1 MGAAHTKLS
10 LRGRVDRQRGTI
22 NEWQELAMSL
32 GDRVD
37 ELSQLAEIQR
47 LTLQETIEENEE
59 LRRRIARHEGK
70 TG

>member
-22 NEWQELAMSL
+22 TEWQELAMSL

-47 LTLQETIEENEE
+47 LMLQETTEENEE
-59 LRRRIARHEGK
+59 LRRRIARYEGRM
-70 TG
+70 G

>member
-22 NEWQELAMSL
+22 TEWQELAMNL

-47 LTLQETIEENEE
+47 LTLQETIEENDE
-59 LRRRIARHEGK
+59 LRRRIARYEGIK
-70 TG
+70 G

>member
-22 NEWQELAMSL
+22 TEWQELAMSL

-37 ELSQLAEIQR
+37 ELRDLAEIQR
-47 LTLQETIEENEE
+47 LMVKELNEENEE
-59 LRRRIARHEGK
+59 LRRRIARYEGRK
-70 TG
+70 G

>member
-37 ELSQLAEIQR
+37 ELRQLAEIQR
-47 LTLQETIEENEE
+47 LMLQETIEENDE
-59 LRRRIARHEGK
+59 LRRRIARYEGVK
-70 TG
+70 G

>member
-22 NEWQELAMSL
+22 TEWQELAMSL

-37 ELSQLAEIQR
+37 ELRQLAEIQR
-47 LTLQETIEENEE
+47 LMLQETTEENEE

-70 TG
+70 TV

>member
-22 NEWQELAMSL
+22 TEWQELAMSL

-47 LTLQETIEENEE
+47 LMLQETIEENEE
-59 LRRRIARHEGK
+59 LRRRIARYEGRM
-70 TG
+70 G

>member
-10 LRGRVDRQRGTI
+10 LRGRVDRQRGAI
-22 NEWQELAMSL
+22 NEWQELAMNL

-47 LTLQETIEENEE
+47 LMLQETIEENEE
-59 LRRRIARHEGK
+59 LRRRIARYEGRM
-70 TG
+70 G